1 MDGVGEREGVIVVAT
16 ANDVSAL
23 DPALSQRP
31 GRFDRVVS
39 VGPPDMAMRLDY
51 LKRLKVAPELSE
63 TELALLAEASDGF
76 SFAHLAA
83 MHFVAAQAAFVRPE
97 GDDRVQYVDLESAT
111 RQVRND
117 MEQVKRAGDLN
128 AGFRTDAGF
137 ARAGGQSPRR

>member
-1 MDGVGEREGVIVVAT
+1 VESTRITLQHLFNAMDGVGEREGVIVVAT

-83 MHFVAAQAAFVRPE
+83 MRRGASRVR
-97 GDDRVQYVDLESAT
+97 SA
-111 RQVRND
+111 
-117 MEQVKRAGDLN
+117 
-128 AGFRTDAGF
+128 
-137 ARAGGQSPRR
+137 